1 MRITIKSQDILILL
15 YLLLQPKGWLQ
26 VKVAKALLLSPSEV
40 SNALNRCVVAGFIN
54 ADKNRVNKLALRE
67 FLISGLKYAFPAEVS
82 TKVRGIATAHSAS
95 PIKEK
100 ISEGQDI
107 YVWSYYLGT
116 RRGYSVKPLYKT
128 VPKIVMNNIDLYE
141 LLVIVDT
148 LRIGKV
154 REVEIAIEELDKR
167 LFGGTIQRIT

>member
-1 MRITIKSQDILILL
+1 MSAYIKFQDILIFL
-15 YLLLQPKGWLQ
+15 YLLKQPEGWVQ
-26 VKVAKALLLSPSEV
+26 SEVTKTLLISPSEV
-40 SNALNRCVVAGFIN
+40 SNALNRCVVAGLIN

-67 FLISGLKYAFPAEVS
+67 FLIGGLKYAFPAEVS

-95 PIKEK
+95 PIKER
-100 ISEGQDI
+100 IAEGDDI
-107 YVWSYYLGT
+107 YVWSHYLGT

-128 VPKIVMNNIDLYE
+128 VPKLVGNNPALYE
-141 LLVIVDT
+141 LLVIADT

-167 LFGGTIQRIT
+167 LNNV